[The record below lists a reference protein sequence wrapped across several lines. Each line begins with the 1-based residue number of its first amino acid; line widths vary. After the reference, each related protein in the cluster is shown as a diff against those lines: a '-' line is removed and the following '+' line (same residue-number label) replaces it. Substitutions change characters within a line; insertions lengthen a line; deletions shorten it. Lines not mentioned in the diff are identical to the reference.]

1 MIGDILV
8 TLLVAEIVGSYM
20 ALVNGM
26 LRSDEYWSES
36 NMVKSPAKAAAPV
49 HYGQPLQPTFLMH
62 CSRNS

>member
-8 TLLVAEIVGSYM
+8 TLLVAAIVVGYM
-20 ALVNGM
+20 TIVNRM
-26 LRSDEYWSES
+26 LRSDKHWSES